1 MRVANNSAIGTLFAW
16 RDLARKLKP
25 KRLAVR
31 GGLSF
36 AASIKSPMVADF
48 PMGHR
53 ESRRKFFHFPG
64 RAQFLRRLAP
74 L

>member
-1 MRVANNSAIGTLFAW
+1 
-16 RDLARKLKP
+16 
-25 KRLAVR
+25 
-31 GGLSF
+31 
-36 AASIKSPMVADF
+36 MVADF